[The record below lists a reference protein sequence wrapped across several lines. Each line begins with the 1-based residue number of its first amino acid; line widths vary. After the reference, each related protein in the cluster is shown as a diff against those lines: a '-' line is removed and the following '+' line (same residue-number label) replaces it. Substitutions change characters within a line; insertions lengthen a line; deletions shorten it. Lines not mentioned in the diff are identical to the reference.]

1 MDNHETTLNQTE
13 TPIATETVVE
23 TSTVTETATEAAA
36 ETQAETEAEHQTPD
50 WIKDAPNPITGED
63 KLTEEQAAAA
73 VAAFQQQIAEQ
84 NPAYAAAQVIHS
96 YTKDGDVPNVIR
108 IDMDSE
114 LRGIVV
120 RTNEDGQDVFVETTL
135 DDQGVSHQPFNP
147 EDGSRVIWVCYY
159 RQYRLIFIQT
169 GTDIEHINQVME
181 PDLREF
187 YKGEDQAYMFNFI
200 TAIGSD
206 LIAFNQPGDTERFR
220 EIQDSIGSTIGSSHA
235 PLMQLLTT
243 LLSRVKNYKDYLPN
257 WADAEIF
264 NVAEKPFSIVWGM
277 RAANTDGEYTN
288 YETTRLAYW
297 YHPIVFDENGKQVED
312 PMVNVTTRNLPSSA
326 FPQLAPN
333 SVAEFN
339 ITEKVDSN
347 VVGILSLTTDLM
359 TGALTELK
367 LYKSKD
373 FDPNSAISID

>member
-1 MDNHETTLNQTE
+1 MDNHETTVNQTE
-13 TPIATETVVE
+13 TLNATETVVE

-36 ETQAETEAEHQTPD
+36 ETQTGTEAEHQTPD

-135 DDQGVSHQPFNP
+135 DDQGFTHQPFNP

-169 GTDIEHINQVME
+169 GTDIDHINQAME
-181 PDLREF
+181 PDLREI
-187 YKGEDQAYMFNFI
+187 YNGEDQTYMFNFI

-220 EIQDSIGSTIGSSHA
+220 EIQDAIGKTIGSSHA

-257 WADAEIF
+257 WDDAETF

-277 RAANTDGEYTN
+277 RATNDNGEYTK

-297 YHPIVFDENGKQVED
+297 YHPIVYNEAGEQVED
-312 PMVNVTTRNLPSSA
+312 PMVNVTTRNLSSSA

-339 ITEKVDSN
+339 ITEKVDTN

>member
-1 MDNHETTLNQTE
+1 MDNHETTVNQTE
-13 TPIATETVVE
+13 TPITTETVAE
-23 TSTVTETATEAAA
+23 TPNATEAGA
-36 ETQAETEAEHQTPD
+36 ETQAETETEHQTPD

-181 PDLREF
+181 PDLREV

-257 WADAEIF
+257 WDDAETF

>member
-1 MDNHETTLNQTE
+1 MDNHETTVNQTE
-13 TPIATETVVE
+13 TPITTETVAE
-23 TSTVTETATEAAA
+23 NPNTIEAAA
-36 ETQAETEAEHQTPD
+36 ETATEHQTPD
-50 WIKDAPNPITGED
+50 WIKDAPNPVTGED

-84 NPAYAAAQVIHS
+84 NPAYAAAQVIQS

-114 LRGIVV
+114 MRGIVV

-135 DDQGVSHQPFNP
+135 DDQGFSHQPFNP

-169 GTDIEHINQVME
+169 GTDIEQINQVME
-181 PDLREF
+181 PDLREV
-187 YKGEDQAYMFNFI
+187 YKGEDQTYMFNFI

-220 EIQDSIGSTIGSSHA
+220 EIQDAIGKTIGSSHA

-257 WADAEIF
+257 WADAETF
-264 NVAEKPFSIVWGM
+264 NVSEKPFSIVWGM
-277 RAANTDGEYTN
+277 RATNTDGEYTN

-297 YHPIVFDENGKQVED
+297 YHPIVYNEEGKQVED

>member
-1 MDNHETTLNQTE
+1 MDNHETTVNQTE
-13 TPIATETVVE
+13 TPITTETVVE
-23 TSTVTETATEAAA
+23 TLTATEAAA

-159 RQYRLIFIQT
+159 RRYRLIFIQT
-169 GTDIEHINQVME
+169 GTDIEQINQVME

-187 YKGEDQAYMFNFI
+187 YKGEDQTYMFNFI

-220 EIQDSIGSTIGSSHA
+220 EIQDSIGNTIGSSHA

-257 WADAEIF
+257 WDDAETF

-277 RAANTDGEYTN
+277 RATNTDGEYTN

-339 ITEKVDSN
+339 ITEKVDTN